1 MNEAGYDRDRSRKK
15 KIGILIVS
23 IFVLLLI
30 LAGYYICVP
39 MLKMADDP
47 EMFRIYMRERGFA
60 GVLIFIGVT
69 ILQVIA
75 AVIPGGPFEIAA
87 GYSFGVLW
95 GTVICDIGMTV
106 GSMIVFLLVRK
117 FGMDF
122 IELFFSKEKVESSG
136 ILKTTDGLT
145 RVIFML
151 YVIPGTP
158 KDVLSYAVGLTD
170 MKLTTWLFI
179 TSVGRLPAI
188 LLSVI
193 GGSSLGDRRYGIF
206 IISMIVILVA
216 GAAGGLLYGRW
227 RKKQN

>member
-136 ILKTTDGLT
+136 LLKTTDGLT

-206 IISMIVILVA
+206 IISMIVILAA